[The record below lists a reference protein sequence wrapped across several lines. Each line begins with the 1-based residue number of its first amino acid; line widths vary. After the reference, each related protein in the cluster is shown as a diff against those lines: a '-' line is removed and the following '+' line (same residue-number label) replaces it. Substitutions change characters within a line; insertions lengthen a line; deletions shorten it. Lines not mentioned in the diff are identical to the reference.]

1 MIAVRFIAALL
12 VLGAFLAP
20 ASAVAEPK
28 HAIAMLGEPALPADY
43 THFPYANPDAPKG
56 GDITYCVIGTF
67 DNLNPFILNSM
78 RTTARG
84 VIDTIFGNFVYEP
97 LMQRSA
103 DEAFTM
109 YGHIAQKVETD
120 PERTWAE
127 FTIDPRA
134 RWSDGEPVTPE
145 DVIFTYET
153 FTAKGRPPYNSRMD
167 RVAKLEKTGDRTVRF
182 TFNEKADRE
191 FPLIIALTPVLP
203 KHATDAENFDK
214 TTLDPVV
221 GSGPYLIDKVE
232 PGSRIVFKRN
242 PGYWAKDLP
251 QKKGF
256 DNYDT
261 VTIEYFRDNGTRF
274 EAFKKGLCDVLPEND
289 PARWEQA
296 YDFPAATSGDV
307 IKGEF
312 ESQLPAKVVG
322 MVFNTRRPVFAD
334 RRVRR
339 AISMLYDFE
348 WVNKNIFLGKY
359 SRTAGF
365 WQNSELSS
373 LGRPASE
380 GEKALLAPYLDE
392 IEPDVMDG
400 TYQPSRTDGSGR
412 DRKVLR
418 AAFDLL
424 KEAGYEL
431 KEKTLVGPNGKPL
444 AFEFLV
450 GSSNDIQSDEKL
462 ALILQR
468 SAARLGIAVDVR
480 NVDDAQL
487 QQRRQTWDYDMI
499 MATYASSLSPGL
511 EQSFRW
517 GSEAAGNEGTFNY
530 AGVTS
535 KGVDAMIET
544 MVSARDREQF
554 VDAVRALD
562 RLLISGHYLIPTQ
575 HSPAQWIAYWKRFRH
590 PETTSAYGYQLSTWW
605 MEQ

>member
-97 LMQRSA
+97 LMQCSA

-109 YGHIAQKVETD
+109 YSHIAQKVETD